1 MTFKLPKRGFVFWP
15 VANGDSTTVVIDS
28 KTHLQVD
35 LNHLEKSGEDDDPT
49 WSVIDE
55 LVERLPKKDHRPY
68 LSAFALTHPD
78 QDHCRGFGK
87 LLDRVDI
94 GELWFTPRVFRE
106 YKKDLCDDAKA
117 FKKEAERR
125 VKKTI
130 GAKGDPGECQRVR
143 IFGYSELLDE
153 DKFKNF
159 PDALLTVP
167 GNELTTI
174 DENNVSSKFRAFVHA
189 PFKDDD
195 AGDKNDTSLG
205 MQVTLFN
212 SSKKLRALLLGD
224 LSYPIIK
231 RIFKI
236 STADDLAWNV
246 LLAPHHCSKAVMYW
260 KDEGDDKEK
269 LKKHI
274 INEMD
279 AASKSPNRIVSS
291 SNTVPSSNKAGDN
304 PPHAKAKT
312 QYESITTSFLC
323 TMDNANP
330 VVAKIDDGKIAFAA
344 SATASKSAS
353 VAASEARGS
362 NETPGD
368 AVTYGRDRC

>member
-1 MTFKLPKRGFVFWP
+1 MSFTLPKRGLVFWP
-15 VANGDSTTVVIDS
+15 VANGDSTTVVVDS
-28 KTHLQVD
+28 ETNLQVD
-35 LNHLEKSGEDDDPT
+35 LNHLEKSEDVEDPT
-49 WSVIDE
+49 WSVVEE
-55 LVERLPKKDHRPY
+55 LGELLPKKYGRPY

-78 QDHCRGFGK
+78 QDHCRGFTK
-87 LLDRVDI
+87 LLDVVDV

-130 GAKGDPGECQRVR
+130 DVNGDPGAGHRVR
-143 IFGYSELLDE
+143 IFGYSELLDD

-159 PDALLTVP
+159 PDDRLIVP

-174 DENNVSSKFRAFVHA
+174 DEKNVSGEFRAFVHA

-195 AGDKNDTSLG
+195 AGERNDTSLG
-205 MQVTLFN
+205 MQMTLVDG
-212 SSKKLRALLLGD
+212 SEKLRALLLGD

-231 RIFKI
+231 RIFEV
-236 STADDLAWNV
+236 SEADDLAWNV

-260 KDEGDDKEK
+260 KDEDDDEEK

-274 INEMD
+274 VDEMD
-279 AASKSPNRIVSS
+279 VASTDPNRIVAS
-291 SNTVPSSNKAGDN
+291 SNTVPSSNEPGDN

-312 QYESITTSFLC
+312 QYETITTSFLC
-323 TMDNANP
+323 TMDNDDP
-330 VVAKIDDGKIAFAA
+330 IVASIEDEEISFAGA
-344 SATASKSAS
+344 LTPSKSAS
-353 VAASEARGS
+353 QAAGEARGS
-362 NETPGD
+362 NETPQD
-368 AVTYGRDRC
+368 AVTYGQG

>member
-1 MTFKLPKRGFVFWP
+1 M
-15 VANGDSTTVVIDS
+15 
-28 KTHLQVD
+28 QVD
-35 LNHLEKSGEDDDPT
+35 LNHLEKSEDNDDLT
-49 WSVIDE
+49 WPIVDE
-55 LVERLPKKDHRPY
+55 LVKHLPKKDQRPY
-68 LSAFALTHPD
+68 LAAFALTHPD
-78 QDHCRGFGK
+78 QDHCRGFAK
-87 LLDRVDI
+87 LLDEVDV

-106 YKKDLCDDAKA
+106 YKKDLCEDAKG

-130 GAKGDPGECQRVR
+130 DARGDPGAGHRVR

-159 PDALLTVP
+159 PDDRLTVP
-167 GNELTTI
+167 GNELATI
-174 DENNVSSKFRAFVHA
+174 DEKNVSSKFRAFVHA

-195 AGDKNDTSLG
+195 AGDRNDTSLG
-205 MQVTLFN
+205 MQVTLLDGT
-212 SSKKLRALLLGD
+212 KKLRALLLGD

-231 RIFKI
+231 RIFEV
-236 STADDLAWNV
+236 SEADDLAWNV

-260 KDEGDDKEK
+260 KDKGEDKEK

-274 INEMD
+274 VDEMD

-291 SNTVPSSNKAGDN
+291 SNTVPSSNKPGDN

-323 TMDNANP
+323 TMDNENP
-330 VVAKIDDGKIAFAA
+330 IVAKLEDEKILFAGA
-344 SATASKSAS
+344 ATASISAS

-362 NETPGD
+362 NKTPGD
-368 AVTYGRDRC
+368 AVTYGRV